1 MTAQLV
7 VESTDADFARDVI
20 DRSEEVAVV
29 VDFWAPWCEPCRIL
43 GPILEQVAAE
53 HGDAVQLVKINTDEN
68 PGVASQFQIQ
78 GIPAVIAFR
87 DRAPVSQF
95 VGALPEPQVREFFS
109 QLVPSAADADASEAQ
124 QLLAAG
130 DRDAARA
137 RFEAVLQGDG
147 AHEAAS
153 LGLAA
158 ILAEDGDWDRVAS
171 LVAPWPNDPVSRRLL
186 GLRRFHDAADGA
198 DKADLTRR
206 LAADEND
213 ADAHYRLGNLLAVEG
228 VWEAALEHLLQSVRL
243 DRSVDEDGARLRLLD
258 AFAILGDDSEL
269 TIDYRRRLGSVLF

>member
-7 VESTDADFARDVI
+7 VDSTDADFARDVI
-20 DRSEEVAVV
+20 DRSEEVTVV
-29 VDFWAPWCEPCRIL
+29 VDFWAPWCGPCRIL

-68 PGVASQFQIQ
+68 PSVASQFKIE

-87 DRAPVSQF
+87 DRAAVSQF

-109 QLVPSAADADASEAQ
+109 QLVPSAADAQASEAQ

-137 RFEAVLQGDG
+137 RFEAVIEGDG
-147 AHEAAS
+147 AHQAAS

-158 ILAEDGDWDRVAS
+158 ILAEDGDWDRAAS
-171 LVAPWPNDPVSRRLL
+171 LVSPWPNDPVSLRIL
-186 GLRRFHDAADGA
+186 GLRRFHDAAAGA
-198 DKADLTRR
+198 DKADLERR
-206 LAADEND
+206 LAADEKD

-243 DRSVDEDGARLRLLD
+243 DRGVDDDGARLRLID
-258 AFAILGDDSEL
+258 AFVILGDDSEL
-269 TIDYRRRLGSVLF
+269 TLDYRRRLGSVLF